1 MFRIKK
7 LDLYVLKNF
16 IGVFTVTFVV
26 SLFILLM
33 QFLWRY
39 MDDVMGKGFDTPVMI
54 EFFFYAALS
63 LVPMALP
70 LAILLGSLMTFG
82 NLGERFEL
90 IAMKAAGIPLHRIM
104 LPLVYAVIC
113 LSLFSFLFAN
123 NIIPVTQKK
132 LWTLLYSMRDK
143 NPEIVV
149 PTNVFYTA
157 IPGYNI
163 YVKGEDAKKKLL
175 KDVMIYDFASGF
187 ENAVITVAESGR
199 LQFTED
205 KQYIVLTLYN
215 GESFENLRRQI
226 SGNTSGNIP
235 FRRESFES
243 KQIAITF
250 NANFA
255 KMDESVM
262 QGQYVTK
269 NVAELGAAMDSLIHA
284 ADSLKLHIETS
295 LPVSSPA
302 PPSPPEGGDV
312 SVCSLPVKS
321 CASSSPPSEGL
332 GEANPSGGLGG
343 AWEATPLL
351 SFPRQDMLNL
361 VNNAIQR
368 TVQARQELQYYQ
380 WTYRDT
386 HYLYR
391 RHGIEWHRKFTLAF
405 ACLVFFFIGAPLGA
419 IIRKGGLGMPVVVS
433 VFLFIFYY
441 IIDNTGYKFARDGAW
456 TPAEGM
462 WLSAV
467 VLSAFGAFLTYKA
480 VKDAVILDF
489 DGLLQDLKKMLR
501 RRRKR

>member
-7 LDLYVLKNF
+7 LDLYVLANF
-16 IGVFTVTFVV
+16 IGVFSATFFV
-26 SLFILLM
+26 SLFILVI
-33 QFLWRY
+33 QFLWRF
-39 MDDVMGKGFDTPVMI
+39 MDDVLGKGFDTSVML
-54 EFFFYAALS
+54 EFFFYASLS

-90 IAMKAAGIPLHRIM
+90 TAMKSAGIPLYRIM
-104 LPLVYAVIC
+104 MPLVAAVVF
-113 LSLFSFLFAN
+113 LAFSSFLFAN
-123 NIIPVTQKK
+123 NIIPHTQAK

-143 NPEIVV
+143 NPEISI

-163 YVKGEDAKKKLL
+163 YVQGEDRKQRLL

-205 KQYIVLTLYN
+205 GKFIVLTLYS
-215 GESFENLRRQI
+215 GESFENLRRQV
-226 SGNTSGNIP
+226 SGNQPSGNIP
-235 FRRESFES
+235 FRRESFDE
-243 KQIAITF
+243 KQISIAF
-250 NANFA
+250 NTNFSV
-255 KMDESVM
+255 MDASIM

-269 NVAELGAAMDSLIHA
+269 NVAQLGFSMDSLLAVSDSMKLMIHNFVREPFGA
-284 ADSLKLHIETS
+284 ETETPDTRQETASLKEQGLLSKSLCSDSLFFHL
-295 LPVSSPA
+295 
-302 PPSPPEGGDV
+302 
-312 SVCSLPVKS
+312 
-321 CASSSPPSEGL
+321 
-332 GEANPSGGLGG
+332 
-343 AWEATPLL
+343 
-351 SFPRQDMLNL
+351 PRQEMLNL
-361 VNNAIQR
+361 VNSAIFRVNQ
-368 TVQARQELQYYQ
+368 VRQEIQHSAWAQ
-380 WTYRDT
+380 GDA

-405 ACLVFFFIGAPLGA
+405 ACVVFFFIGAPLGA

-456 TPAEGM
+456 SPAQGM

-480 VKDAVILDF
+480 VKDNMTMDF
-489 DGLLQDLKKMLR
+489 SGIWEDLKKVFK
-501 RRRKR
+501 RK

>member
-1 MFRIKK
+1 MRIKK
-7 LDLYVLKNF
+7 LDIYILKNF
-16 IGVFTVTFVV
+16 ISVFSVTFVV

-39 MDDVMGKGFDTPVMI
+39 MDEVMGKGFDTPVMM
-54 EFFFYAALS
+54 EFFFYAGLS

-70 LAILLGSLMTFG
+70 LAILLGALMTFG

-104 LPLVYAVIC
+104 LPLVYAVIF
-113 LSLFSFLFAN
+113 LSFSSFLFAN
-123 NIIPVTQKK
+123 NVIPWAQTK
-132 LWTLLYSMRDK
+132 LGTLLHSMRDK

-157 IPGYNI
+157 IPGYNM
-163 YVKGEDAKKKLL
+163 YVKSEDTKKKLL
-175 KDVMIYDFASGF
+175 KDIMIYDFSSGF
-187 ENAVITVAESGR
+187 ENAVITVADSGR

-205 KQYIVLTLYN
+205 GKYIVLSLYN
-215 GESFENLRRQI
+215 GESFENLKKQI
-226 SGNTSGNIP
+226 SGNTAQNIP
-235 FRRESFES
+235 FRRESFGS

-262 QGQYVTK
+262 KGAYVTK
-269 NVAELGAAMDSLIHA
+269 NVVELDAGMDSLISV
-284 ADSLKLHIETS
+284 ADSLKQSVQKIVIEPFHRQT
-295 LPVSSPA
+295 SPA
-302 PPSPPEGGDV
+302 PLV
-312 SVCSLPVKS
+312 NANIQSVPITQSIDTLF
-321 CASSSPPSEGL
+321 
-332 GEANPSGGLGG
+332 
-343 AWEATPLL
+343 L
-351 SFPRQDMLNL
+351 SFPRPDMLNL
-361 VNNAIQR
+361 VNSAILR
-368 TVQARQELQYYQ
+368 VNQARQEIQYHF
-380 WTYRDT
+380 WTYNDT

-405 ACLVFFFIGAPLGA
+405 ACLLFFFIGAPLGA

-462 WLSAV
+462 WLSAI
-467 VLSAFGAFLTYKA
+467 VLSVFGAFLTYKA
-480 VKDAVILDF
+480 VKDAAILDV
-489 DGLLQDLKKMLR
+489 DGLLQDIKRFFTRKKT
-501 RRRKR
+501 K

>member
-1 MFRIKK
+1 
-7 LDLYVLKNF
+7 
-16 IGVFTVTFVV
+16 
-26 SLFILLM
+26 
-33 QFLWRY
+33 
-39 MDDVMGKGFDTPVMI
+39 
-54 EFFFYAALS
+54 
-63 LVPMALP
+63 
-70 LAILLGSLMTFG
+70 
-82 NLGERFEL
+82 
-90 IAMKAAGIPLHRIM
+90 
-104 LPLVYAVIC
+104 
-113 LSLFSFLFAN
+113 
-123 NIIPVTQKK
+123 
-132 LWTLLYSMRDK
+132 
-143 NPEIVV
+143 
-149 PTNVFYTA
+149 
-157 IPGYNI
+157 
-163 YVKGEDAKKKLL
+163 
-175 KDVMIYDFASGF
+175 
-187 ENAVITVAESGR
+187 
-199 LQFTED
+199 
-205 KQYIVLTLYN
+205 VLTLYN

-269 NVAELGAAMDSLIHA
+269 NVAELGVAMDSLISV
-284 ADSLKLHIETS
+284 ADSLKLNIRKIVQALQS
-295 LPVSSPA
+295 Q
-302 PPSPPEGGDV
+302 SPPASADLQ
-312 SVCSLPVKS
+312 SVPIEQRTDYKS
-321 CASSSPPSEGL
+321 AQ
-332 GEANPSGGLGG
+332 ANIDTLF
-343 AWEATPLL
+343 L

-361 VNNAIQR
+361 VNSAIQR
-368 TVQARQELQYYQ
+368 SNQARQELQYHQ
-380 WTYRDT
+380 WTYKDT

-467 VLSAFGAFLTYKA
+467 VLSVFGAFLTYKA

-489 DGLLQDLKKMLR
+489 DGWLQDLKKLFK
-501 RRRKR
+501 RKE